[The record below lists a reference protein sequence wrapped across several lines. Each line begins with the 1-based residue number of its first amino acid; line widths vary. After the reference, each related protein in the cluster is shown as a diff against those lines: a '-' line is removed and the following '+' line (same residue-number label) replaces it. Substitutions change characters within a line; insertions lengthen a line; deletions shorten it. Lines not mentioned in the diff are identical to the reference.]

1 MNFQELLLSEPLLRA
16 LAAERYEIP
25 TPIQAQAIPPVMQ
38 GRDLVGCA
46 QTGTGKTA
54 AFALPILHR
63 LTGGAI
69 PASNDAH
76 APPLAASQT
85 RHVAGPKV
93 GGPAQPVREAA
104 SGGAGKSAREP
115 HTSRRP
121 IRSLVL
127 APTRELAGQILES
140 FRTYGKNTPLRYTVV
155 FGGVS
160 QFHQTQSLKAGVDV
174 LIATPGRL
182 LDLMEQGFVDLR
194 HVEVLVLDEADHM
207 LDMGFIHDIRK
218 IIAKLPAKRQNLL
231 FSATMPAEI
240 RELANSILR
249 NPARVQVAAESAAAD
264 TVQQSVYFVAKRNKP
279 VLLAHYLENNGTTRT
294 LVFTRTKHGA
304 DRVVRH
310 LVRAGIRA
318 LAIHGN
324 KNQNA
329 RNRALADFK
338 GQRPPVL
345 VATDIAARGLDIDE
359 VSHVVNYDVPNVPET
374 YVHRIGRTGRAGASG
389 TAVSFCDGDERAF
402 LTAIERLTRNKIN
415 VREDQPPY
423 PAQPAHGS
431 DPSDRESRHDGRRHG
446 GGERRSAPP
455 VHHASPRPAHRP
467 HTGATSHAP
476 RHATA
481 SAHSPRHPLAAH
493 ANPAMAGAPKHAA
506 SRQHPAVG
514 AGAGGGTG
522 GQARFNAASRPRR
535 GR

>member
-1 MNFQELLLSEPLLRA
+1 M
-16 LAAERYEIP
+16 AAERYETP

-38 GRDLVGCA
+38 GRDVLGCA

-63 LTGGAI
+63 LTGGA
-69 PASNDAH
+69 AVGSN
-76 APPLAASQT
+76 
-85 RHVAGPKV
+85 
-93 GGPAQPVREAA
+93 
-104 SGGAGKSAREP
+104 SGK
-115 HTSRRP
+115 RP

-140 FRTYGKNTPLRYTVV
+140 FRTYGRYTPLRYAVV

-160 QFHQTQSLKAGVDV
+160 QFHQTQALKAGVDV

-218 IIAKLPAKRQNLL
+218 VIAKLPAKRQNLL

-240 RELANSILR
+240 RELADSILR
-249 NPARVQVAAESAAAD
+249 NPARVQVASASPAAD

-279 VLLAHYLENNGTTRT
+279 VLLAHYLANNGTIRT
-294 LVFTRTKHGA
+294 LVFMRTKHGA

-310 LVRAGIRA
+310 LVRVGIRA

-338 GQRPPVL
+338 SQRPPVL
-345 VATDIAARGLDIDE
+345 VATDIAARGLDID
-359 VSHVVNYDVPNVPET
+359 DVARRELRCPQRSRDVRSP
-374 YVHRIGRTGRAGASG
+374 HR
-389 TAVSFCDGDERAF
+389 
-402 LTAIERLTRNKIN
+402 
-415 VREDQPPY
+415 P
-423 PAQPAHGS
+423 
-431 DPSDRESRHDGRRHG
+431 DRPGRRQRRRRQLLRRRRTRVFDRDRTTYAKEHQRPRRPAPLPG
-446 GGERRSAPP
+446 PTPSRRGRPRIARRRPASRRRRAPAAGPPRRSAP
-455 VHHASPRPAHRP
+455 
-467 HTGATSHAP
+467 G
-476 RHATA
+476 A
-481 SAHSPRHPLAAH
+481 SAACRGCGRKPRAALRDDPSP
-493 ANPAMAGAPKHAA
+493 APGQ
-506 SRQHPAVG
+506 RRPC
-514 AGAGGGTG
+514 
-522 GQARFNAASRPRR
+522 QARDGRR
-535 GR
+535 G

>member
-1 MNFQELLLSEPLLRA
+1 MNFQELSLSEPLLRA
-16 LAAERYEIP
+16 LAAERYETP
-25 TPIQAQAIPPVMQ
+25 TPIQAQAIPPVMA
-38 GRDLVGCA
+38 GRDVLGCA

-63 LTGGAI
+63 LTAAAV
-69 PASNDAH
+69 PA
-76 APPLAASQT
+76 
-85 RHVAGPKV
+85 
-93 GGPAQPVREAA
+93 PAN
-104 SGGAGKSAREP
+104 G
-115 HTSRRP
+115 RRP
-121 IRSLVL
+121 IRSLIL

-160 QFHQTQSLKAGVDV
+160 QFHQTQALKTGVDV

-218 IIAKLPAKRQNLL
+218 VIARLPSKRQNLL

-240 RELANSILR
+240 RALADSILR
-249 NPARVQVAAESAAAD
+249 NPARVQVAAASAAAD

-279 VLLAHYLENNGTTRT
+279 VLLAHYLANNGTTRT

-310 LVRAGIRA
+310 LVREGIRA

-338 GQRPPVL
+338 SQRPPVL

-374 YVHRIGRTGRAGASG
+374 YIHRIGRTGRAGASG
-389 TAVSFCDGDERAF
+389 TAVSFCDGDEREF
-402 LTAIERLTRNKIN
+402 LTAIERLTRNKIS

-431 DPSDRESRHDGRRHG
+431 PSGDREGRHDGRRRG
-446 GGERRSAPP
+446 AGTGERRSAPL

-467 HTGATSHAP
+467 HSAATTHAP
-476 RHATA
+476 RHAAATA
-481 SAHSPRHPLAAH
+481 SHPLRKVDAAHSTPG
-493 ANPAMAGAPKHAA
+493 AGAAKHGAP
-506 SRQHPAVG
+506 RQHAAVG
-514 AGAGGGTG
+514 AGAGSG
-522 GQARFNAASRPRR
+522 ARFNATNRPRR